1 MIWVKLNIKQFKMR
15 SEDRKLTPRDISR
28 KSKKLEK
35 TLRQLEGL
43 NKGTRKYHR
52 KMFKAEKTLDQLQ
65 TGKSG
70 IRPNKPAFNMSG
82 YKLPHMAP
90 LNNNH
95 TGGWNSQADKKVM
108 QALTQKQKD
117 SLHEQARKFGKSYF
131 SPKFGVNVDTEDGV
145 LESRPT
151 FKPDLDD
158 FSKLPEN
165 QRGGYTVEE
174 LESLYPLSEGRRL
187 TYDIE
192 DKPIEDLVKQA
203 YSERRDAYMS
213 NVGKKKHKM
222 LPPQTEEQAA
232 KEFLNES
239 YSTRFN
245 PKTRQIEDLVSSSGD
260 GAISEEELAK
270 VPSYLRNPFQQ

>member
-1 MIWVKLNIKQFKMR
+1 MR
-15 SEDRKLTPRDISR
+15 SEDRKLTPKDISR

-82 YKLPHMAP
+82 YKLPHMAAP

-95 TGGWNSQADKKVM
+95 TEERFTYDPEDKAKFE
-108 QALTQKQKD
+108 ALTQTQKD
-117 SLHEQARKFGKSYF
+117 SLQAQAYKFDKPYF
-131 SPKFGVNVDTEDGV
+131 SPKFGVNVDPEDGV
-145 LESRPT
+145 LSNRPVYSDGT
-151 FKPDLDD
+151 K
-158 FSKLPEN
+158 
-165 QRGGYTVEE
+165 
-174 LESLYPLSEGRRL
+174 L

>member
-1 MIWVKLNIKQFKMR
+1 MNKFKF
-15 SEDRKLTPRDISR
+15 S
-28 KSKKLEK
+28 
-35 TLRQLEGL
+35 
-43 NKGTRKYHR
+43 N
-52 KMFKAEKTLDQLQ
+52 
-65 TGKSG
+65 
-70 IRPNKPAFNMSG
+70 
-82 YKLPHMAP
+82 YKLPHMGP
-90 LNNNH
+90 LNNN
-95 TGGWNSQADKKVM
+95 QRFKYDPADKKAFE
-108 QALTQKQKD
+108 ALTQKQKD
-117 SLHEQARKFGKSYF
+117 SLQAQAYKFDKPYF
-131 SPKFGVNVDTEDGV
+131 SPKFGVNVDPEDGV
-145 LESRPT
+145 LSNRPIYSDGT
-151 FKPDLDD
+151 K
-158 FSKLPEN
+158 
-165 QRGGYTVEE
+165 
-174 LESLYPLSEGRRL
+174 L

-232 KEFLNES
+232 KEFFNES